1 MPTLYERL
9 GGEKA
14 VTAAVKMFYLKVLAD
29 ERISE
34 FFTDINMH
42 KQIEKQKEFL
52 TMVFGGPKK
61 YTGRDMRLTHSKFI
75 PRGLTDK
82 HFDAVMENLAKTLKE
97 LGVNDGLIGEV
108 AAIAESVRNDVLG
121 R

>member
-52 TMVFGGPKK
+52 
-61 YTGRDMRLTHSKFI
+61 
-75 PRGLTDK
+75 
-82 HFDAVMENLAKTLKE
+82 KE
-97 LGVNDGLIGEV
+97 VQ
-108 AAIAESVRNDVLG
+108 
-121 R
+121 